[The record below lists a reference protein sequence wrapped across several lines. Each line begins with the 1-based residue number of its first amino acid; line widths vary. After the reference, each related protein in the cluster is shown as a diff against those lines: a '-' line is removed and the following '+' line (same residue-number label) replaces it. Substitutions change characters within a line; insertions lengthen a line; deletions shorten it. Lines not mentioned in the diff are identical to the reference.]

1 TPVRAQAA
9 EAVLAGGGAGAL
21 QEAAATASRE
31 LEVYGDRDADQDY
44 RRGLVQT
51 LTRRALADAL
61 ETA

>member
-1 TPVRAQAA
+1 
-9 EAVLAGGGAGAL
+9 VLAGGGAGAL
-21 QEAAATASRE
+21 EEAAATCARE
-31 LEVYGDRDADQDY
+31 LEIYGDRAADQEY